1 MNQTRTKT
9 KSRRHGVP
17 NRKQLL
23 KDLEERGAIVQKV
36 DGENLFGVLGLYYKS
51 DAWEVLEEW
60 GKTVDIDPMVLI
72 TFYPPPNIANSSIC
86 PPDALGIPIMRE
98 ANSIVHYY
106 STLRMEDFQENP
118 FPPIGPPLGAS
129 PGLVRVNHATVAL
142 GKLMERIQNA
152 PPDYPAIN
160 SLKSGSYVCNV
171 VQSWANVVFEI
182 IVMKR

>member
-1 MNQTRTKT
+1 MSSKT
-9 KSRRHGVP
+9 KQCCVP
-17 NRKQLL
+17 KQLL
-23 KDLEERGAIVQKV
+23 QELEKKGATVQKV

-60 GKTVDIDPMVLI
+60 GKTVDIDPMVLAA
-72 TFYPPPNIANSSIC
+72 FYPPPNIADSSIC

-106 STLRMEDFQENP
+106 STLQMEDFQENP
-118 FPPIGPPLGAS
+118 FPPIGPPLGAP
-129 PGLVRVNHATVAL
+129 PGLVRVHHATVAL

-152 PPDYPAIN
+152 TPDYPVIHN
-160 SLKSGSYVCNV
+160 LKSGSYVCNI

-182 IVMKR
+182 IVMKG